1 MGSIPAGSTNKN
13 PLDNLV
19 DFYFVEFF
27 GVEEDG
33 RCQSYGAGGQGQRK
47 YVPILSLCLDLF
59 VKCDIIIWT
68 RGARGLSAGHQQQ
81 ETDYEHTAHE
91 ICS

>member
-1 MGSIPAGSTNKN
+1 MPKRGH
-13 PLDNLV
+13 
-19 DFYFVEFF
+19 FFVEFF
-27 GVEEDG
+27 GVKEDG
-33 RCQSYGAGGQGQRK
+33 RCLSFGGGGLGQGK